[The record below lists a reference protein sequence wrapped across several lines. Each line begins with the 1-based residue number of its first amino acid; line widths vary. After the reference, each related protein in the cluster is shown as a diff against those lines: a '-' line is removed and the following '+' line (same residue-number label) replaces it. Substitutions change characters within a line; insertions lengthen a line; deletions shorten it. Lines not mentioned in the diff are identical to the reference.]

1 MLRVCHCA
9 ALAACLCAGSAARGQ
24 GAPIPITNAGFEAN
38 PVAMGCFAVFT
49 PAGWTPYDPTGI
61 LDGGLDVVGGL
72 HPEGSPYFPDA
83 PEGDHVALVFLGGDI
98 GGGPA
103 GLAQTLGSTLQPFTT
118 YTLSVEV
125 GNIEEGQGPP
135 PCDVFGF
142 FFLRGFPGYRVE
154 LRAGGAV
161 IAVDDNS
168 LGEVIPDG
176 EFRRSAIQ
184 AMTDASHPQ
193 LNQALSIR
201 LINLNMIDTPEAPG
215 IEVDFDDVRLTACT
229 RNGDIDGDAD
239 RDGGDAAAFANV
251 LLGLDVTPGQVS
263 AADMDCSG
271 TADGADIARFVQV
284 LLAS

>member
-1 MLRVCHCA
+1 MRAVAAIAAIVCVT
-9 ALAACLCAGSAARGQ
+9 SAHGQ
-24 GAPIPITNAGFEAN
+24 GVPVSVVNAGFEAN

-49 PAGWTPYDPTGI
+49 PMGWTPYDPTGI

-83 PEGDHVALVFLGGDI
+83 PEGDHVALVFLGGNI
-98 GGGPA
+98 GAGPA
-103 GLAQTLGSTLQPFTT
+103 GLSQTLGSTLQPFTT
-118 YTLSVEV
+118 YTLSVEI
-125 GNIEEGQGPP
+125 GNIDEGQGPP

-161 IAVDDNS
+161 IAADDNS
-168 LGEVIPDG
+168 LGEIIPEG
-176 EFRRSAIQ
+176 EFRRSTIQ
-184 AMTDASHPQ
+184 AVTGANHPQ
-193 LNQALSIR
+193 MNQPLSIR
-201 LINLNMIDTPEAPG
+201 LINLNMIDTSAEPG

-229 RNGDIDGDAD
+229 RNGDIEGDAD
-239 RDGGDAAAFANV
+239 RDAADVAAFANV
-251 LLGLDVTPGQVS
+251 LLGLDTTAAHVA

-271 TADGADIARFVQV
+271 AADGADIARFVQV